1 MPSSK
6 PPPTRS
12 GDSGTAGLTTAS
24 ATSGQFPQTRTDAT
38 ETPLSDRPA
47 ATNPYGVFFA
57 RHALYDRIPQ
67 SSSIIGHGP
76 ELERLIMNSQTLTL
90 SGFQHHI
97 FEKYEKVDRARGTP
111 KTFLWFIEEVGELAT
126 ALNGTDRA
134 NLEEE
139 FADVLAWLCTLA
151 NINDI
156 DLAAV
161 VQKKYLG
168 DRAPEGHK

>member
-1 MPSSK
+1 M
-6 PPPTRS
+6 
-12 GDSGTAGLTTAS
+12 
-24 ATSGQFPQTRTDAT
+24 
-38 ETPLSDRPA
+38 
-47 ATNPYGVFFA
+47 NP
-57 RHALYDRIPQ
+57 
-67 SSSIIGHGP
+67 
-76 ELERLIMNSQTLTL
+76 QTLTL
-90 SGFQHHI
+90 SAFQHHI

-168 DRAPEGHK
+168 DSAPEGHK